1 MAFAVNATMGITR
14 YPYPR
19 FLLFSVI
26 GGFGWAA
33 YTCVISYWA
42 SEALGDYPLLSILTG
57 VVLTTVILAGLYVV
71 LKRRY
76 VQTSVRPA
84 RARNQSPE

>member
-1 MAFAVNATMGITR
+1 VVGVRFAVNATMGITQ

-19 FLLFSVI
+19 FLLFSII

-33 YTCVISYWA
+33 YTCAISYWA
-42 SEALGDYPLLSILTG
+42 SEALSGYPLLSILTG
-57 VVLTTVILAGLYVV
+57 IALTTVILAVLYFV

-76 VQTSVRPA
+76 QL
-84 RARNQSPE
+84 ARNGQVETVRE